1 MPSIVH
7 FEIPADDIERAQKF
21 YTELFG
27 WQIEKAGSMDY
38 WMINTKTSEGEPG
51 INGGM
56 MARQSPQQSPVN
68 YIDIPSVDKYTA
80 KVESLGGKI
89 GMPKTAVPGMGY
101 FAICLDTENNPF
113 GIWED
118 NKEAK

>member
-1 MPSIVH
+1 MPSIAL
-7 FEIPADDIERAQKF
+7 FEIPADDIVRAQKF

-27 WQIEKAGSMDY
+27 WKIEKVGPMDY

-51 INGGM
+51 IDGGM
-56 MARQSPQQSPVN
+56 MVRQSPQQSPVN
-68 YIDIPSVDKYTA
+68 YIDIPSVDEYTA
-80 KVESLGGKI
+80 KVESLGGKV

-101 FAICLDTENNPF
+101 FAICLDTKNNPF

-118 NKEAK
+118 NKQAG

>member
-7 FEIPADDIERAQKF
+7 FEIPADDVKRAQKF

-27 WQIEKAGSMDY
+27 WQIEKAGPMDY
-38 WMINTKTSEGEPG
+38 WMINTKTSENEPG

-56 MARQSPQQSPVN
+56 MARQNPQHSPVN
-68 YIDIPSVDKYTA
+68 YIDIPSVDEYMT
-80 KVESLGGKI
+80 KVENLGGKI
-89 GMPKTAVPGMGY
+89 VMPKTAVEGMGY

-113 GIWED
+113 GIWECD
-118 NKEAK
+118 KEAK